1 MLIFC
6 KECGLLLP
14 AGQTVCPR
22 CGAPAV
28 MPPQPPVSP
37 APPQYGAAPQQPPV
51 DGPRYEAP
59 RKERGP
65 MGVAGYFGSLILFAI
80 PLVGLIFMLIWSIS
94 ERVRPE
100 RHRLAQAYLIRTVIF
115 SALLLVA
122 ALIFTAVISNMAYSQ
137 TVVYSP
143 YFPYYF

>member
-14 AGQTVCPR
+14 AGKTVCPR
-22 CGAPAV
+22 CGAPASLPSAPSATPAR
-28 MPPQPPVSP
+28 PPLYETAAPGPKPPVS
-37 APPQYGAAPQQPPV
+37 
-51 DGPRYEAP
+51 GPRYDSP
-59 RKERGP
+59 RPEKGP
-65 MGVAGYFGSLILFAI
+65 MGLSGYFGSLILFAI
-80 PLVGLIFMLIWSIS
+80 PVVGLIFMLIWSIS

-122 ALIFTAVISNMAYSQ
+122 ALVFSAVMSQIAYRMM
-137 TVVYSP
+137 
-143 YFPYYF
+143 YYPFYY

>member
-6 KECGLLLP
+6 KHCGLLLP
-14 AGQTVCPR
+14 AHQTVCPR
-22 CGAPAV
+22 CGTPAAQASTPNR
-28 MPPQPPVSP
+28 PPLYESDTPQAAQPPK
-37 APPQYGAAPQQPPV
+37 

-59 RKERGP
+59 HQERGP
-65 MGVAGYFGSLILFAI
+65 MGVAGYFGSLLLFAV
-80 PLVGLIFMLIWSIS
+80 PVVGLIFMLIWSIS

-122 ALIFTAVISNMAYSQ
+122 ALVFSAVMSHMAYRMA
-137 TVVYSP
+137 
-143 YFPYYF
+143 YYPFYY